1 MSTLAEAAAACG
13 IKKSTIPRAI
23 KSGKVS
29 ATNGEHDEWRI
40 EPVECHQLY
49 PPDYVLRER
58 YERIKQWHRCAARDP
73 NVMLL
78 DDPPFERSALA

>member
-1 MSTLAEAAAACG
+1 MRNQKVHDL
-13 IKKSTIPRAI
+13 RAI

-29 ATNGEHDEWRI
+29 ATKGEHDEWRI

-58 YERIKQWHRCAARDP
+58 DERIEQWHRCAVRDP
-73 NVMLL
+73 NVSLMIRPLSG
-78 DDPPFERSALA
+78 RSLA